1 MEYPG
6 ESKFLEFRR
15 YCYNEDWETLP
26 EFRGWLEKSV
36 NDTDKAYCNV
46 CKSELRSHKN
56 DLTTH
61 AKGFFQE
68 CFVEVKILNIKH
80 CLQKD
85 FTWPV
90 RIKIN
95 LIRRSVGGTVLGLR

>member
-1 MEYPG
+1 MENLG
-6 ESKFLEFRR
+6 VSRFLEFRR

-61 AKGFFQE
+61 AKGFF
-68 CFVEVKILNIKH
+68 FKNVL
-80 CLQKD
+80 LSQKGAFFPD
-85 FTWPV
+85 
-90 RIKIN
+90 
-95 LIRRSVGGTVLGLR
+95 